1 MKYKRPIKFLLI
13 ALILGIVIAYSN
25 ISISTKVILIS
36 ISFFLL
42 IKKALKKDIN
52 YKFILCISLSFMI
65 GIFRFIQVDNY
76 YGNITNFLEEENKK
90 EYEFTGKIS
99 NIGESANSFY
109 YDLKDVDL
117 YGNKINKIRLYF
129 NKENSE
135 IYNIGNVISVN
146 AKIYTISDPMNFGE
160 FNSLNYYRS
169 MGLAFTSYA
178 KNINVINDEK
188 NVIRQKIYEIK
199 NKIKEN
205 LFKIFDEEDAGVVLL
220 MLTGDKSKID
230 KNIKKLFSDNGIS
243 HILAISGLHLSIL
256 GLMLFELLR
265 KKYSIRTSGLIVS
278 IFIFLYGIMIDASP
292 TSLRAIIMLYIRFL
306 SLFLGRSYD
315 SKNTLYLLCLSSLLI
330 RPYLLFNAG
339 FLFSYVAVYALNQKF
354 VIYDEKKEEYEII
367 KRDNKIILNKN
378 IDNKNKIDIYNI
390 KFKKIIIPQ
399 IIILN
404 LLIFPITIYNY
415 FDYPVYSILLNLIVI
430 PLMTIVL
437 LFSIIGIIIS
447 FLYIPFARLVV
458 IAVHYILM
466 LYKFLCTFI
475 SNLPYNTINFGK
487 PSEIKILLYYVGI
500 VLIYF
505 ICKKIKTKNKID
517 YTNLKLY
524 KKNTILN
531 KIFKTSLVVIIS
543 LITIFIHK
551 KYDYKMSFISVGQGD
566 GIFIENNDQIISI
579 DGGSTSN
586 TNLSEYIL
594 TPHLKAR
601 QKDIIDHVFIT
612 HADSDHTNGIIDIIN
627 NDDIKVINMYL
638 PIFARNN
645 LKYKSIIDACNDNDV
660 NINFLK
666 SGDSIVLN
674 DIEIFVLNP
683 IENDE
688 FEKKDI
694 NEQSLTFIL
703 NYKNLK
709 TMFTGDIGKS
719 VEDKI
724 LKKYEDI
731 DMDVDILKVAH
742 HGSRN
747 SSLEAFIEK
756 VKPEISIVSSGKNNQ
771 YNHPHKETINTLNK
785 FNSKILLTKDSGE
798 IDIILE
804 DGDLKIY
811 EFLVKK

>member
-1 MKYKRPIKFLLI
+1 M
-13 ALILGIVIAYSN
+13 AYSN

-42 IKKALKKDIN
+42 IKKSLKKDID
-52 YKFILCISLSFMI
+52 YKLILCIVFSFLI
-65 GIFRFIQVDNY
+65 GIFRFIASNNY
-76 YGNITNFLEEENKK
+76 YDNITRFIEDMNKK
-90 EYEFTGKIS
+90 EYEFTGEII
-99 NIGESANSFY
+99 NIGESTNSFY

-117 YGNKINKIRLYF
+117 YGYKINKIRLYF
-129 NKENSE
+129 NKENNE
-135 IYNIGNVISVN
+135 IYSIGNGLNVT
-146 AKIYTISDPMNFGE
+146 AKIYTINEPMNFGE

-169 MGLAFTSYA
+169 MGLTFTSYA
-178 KNINVINDEK
+178 KNINVINDKK
-188 NVIRQKIYEIK
+188 NVIRQRIYEVK

-205 LFKIFDEEDAGVVLL
+205 IFKIFNEEDAGVVLL

-230 KNIKKLFSDNGIS
+230 KSIKKLFSDNGIS

-265 KKYSIRTSGLIVS
+265 RRFSIKTSGLIVS

-315 SKNTLYLLCLSSLLI
+315 SKNTLYILCLSSLLI

-367 KRDNKIILNKN
+367 KRDNKFLMNDS
-378 IDNKNKIDIYNI
+378 IDTKNKIDIYNI
-390 KFKKIIIPQ
+390 KFKKILIPQ
-399 IIILN
+399 VIVLN

-415 FDYPVYSILLNLIVI
+415 YDYPVYSILLNLIVI

-447 FLYIPFARLVV
+447 FLYIPLAELIV
-458 IAVHYILM
+458 IIVHYIIA
-466 LYKFLCTFI
+466 LYKFLCINI
-475 SNLPYNTINFGK
+475 SNLPFNTINFGK
-487 PSEIKILLYYVGI
+487 PSEIKVLLYYAGI

-517 YTNLKLY
+517 YTNLNKY
-524 KKNTILN
+524 KKHIIFN
-531 KIFKTSLVVIIS
+531 KILKISLVVFIS

-551 KYDYKMSFISVGQGD
+551 KYDFKMSFISVGQGD
-566 GIFIENNDQIISI
+566 GVFIENNNQIISI
-579 DGGSTSN
+579 DGGSSSN
-586 TNLSEYIL
+586 NNLSEYIL
-594 TPHLKAR
+594 TPNLKAR
-601 QKDIIDHVFIT
+601 QIDIINHAFIT

-627 NDDIKVINMYL
+627 NDDLKVENIYL
-638 PIFARNN
+638 PIYAKEN
-645 LKYKSIIDACNDNDV
+645 LKYKIIIDLCKENNV
-660 NINFLK
+660 KISYLK
-666 SGDSIVLN
+666 SGDKFFLDEI
-674 DIEIFVLNP
+674 DIYVLNP

-709 TMFTGDIGKS
+709 TMFTGDIGKTAES
-719 VEDKI
+719 KI
-724 LKKYEDI
+724 LKNFENYN
-731 DMDVDILKVAH
+731 MDVDILKVAH

-747 SSLEAFIEK
+747 SSLEEFIDK

-771 YNHPHKETINTLNK
+771 YNHPHKETIDTLNK
-785 FNSKILLTKDSGE
+785 YNSKIILTKDSGE

-804 DGDLKIY
+804 DEKIKIY
-811 EFLVKK
+811 EFLSKK

>member
-1 MKYKRPIKFLLI
+1 M
-13 ALILGIVIAYSN
+13 AYSN
-25 ISISTKVILIS
+25 ISISTKVILMS

-42 IKKALKKDIN
+42 IKRSLKKDLN
-52 YKFILCISLSFMI
+52 YKLILCISLSFII
-65 GIFRFIQVDNY
+65 GILRFIQVDNY
-76 YGNITNFLEEENKK
+76 YDNITYFIEEENKK
-90 EYEFTGKIS
+90 EYEFTGEIS
-99 NIGESANSFY
+99 SIGESTNSFY

-129 NKENSE
+129 SKDNNE
-135 IYNIGNVISVN
+135 IYNIGNIISVN
-146 AKIYTISDPMNFGE
+146 AKIYTVNEPMNFGE

-169 MGLAFTSYA
+169 MGLSFTSYA
-178 KNINVINDEK
+178 KNINVINDK
-188 NVIRQKIYEIK
+188 KDNIRQKIYDIK
-199 NKIKEN
+199 NRIKEN
-205 LFKIFDEEDAGVVLL
+205 LFKIFSEEDAGVVLL

-230 KNIKKLFSDNGIS
+230 KSIKKLFSDNGIS

-265 KKYSIRTSGLIVS
+265 KKFSIKTSGLIVS

-315 SKNTLYLLCLSSLLI
+315 SKNTLYILCFSSLLI

-339 FLFSYVAVYALNQKF
+339 FLFSYVAVFALNQKF
-354 VIYDEKKEEYEII
+354 VIYDEKKEDYEII
-367 KRDNKIILNKN
+367 KRDNNKIINEN
-378 IDNKNKIDIYNI
+378 IDDKNKINLYNI
-390 KFKKIIIPQ
+390 KFKKILIPHV
-399 IIILN
+399 IMLN

-437 LFSIIGIIIS
+437 LFSIIGIMIS
-447 FLYIPFARLVV
+447 FLSISFAKIIVSV
-458 IAVHYILM
+458 VHYILM
-466 LYKFLCTFI
+466 LYKFLCINI
-475 SNLPYNTINFGK
+475 SSLPFNTINFGK
-487 PSEIKILLYYVGI
+487 PSEIKIILYYTGI

-505 ICKKIKTKNKID
+505 ICKKINNKNKVD
-517 YTNLKLY
+517 YTNLKKY
-524 KKNTILN
+524 KKHVIYN
-531 KIFKTSLVVIIS
+531 KTLKICLVVIIS
-543 LITIFIHK
+543 FITLFIHK
-551 KYDYKMSFISVGQGD
+551 KYDFKMSFISVGQGD
-566 GIFIENNDQIISI
+566 GIFIENNNQVISI

-586 TNLSEYIL
+586 NNLSEYVL
-594 TPHLKAR
+594 TPNLKAR
-601 QKDIIDHVFIT
+601 QLDIINHAFIT

-627 NDDIKVINMYL
+627 NDDIKVENMYL
-638 PIFARNN
+638 PIFAKNN
-645 LKYKSIIDACNDNDV
+645 LKYKNIIDLCKEKDV
-660 NINFLK
+660 SLNYLK
-666 SGDSIVLN
+666 SGDSIVLD

-709 TMFTGDIGKS
+709 TMFTGDIGKTA
-719 VEDKI
+719 EDKI
-724 LKKYEDI
+724 LKKYDNFN
-731 DMDVDILKVAH
+731 MDVDILKVAH

-747 SSLEAFIEK
+747 SSLEDFIKK

-771 YNHPHKETINTLNK
+771 YNHPHKETIDILNK
-785 FNSKILLTKDSGE
+785 YNSKIILTKDSGE

-804 DGDLKIY
+804 NDKIEIN
-811 EFLVKK
+811 EFLIKK

>member
-1 MKYKRPIKFLLI
+1 M
-13 ALILGIVIAYSN
+13 AYSN
-25 ISISTKVILIS
+25 ISISTKFILLS

-52 YKFILCISLSFMI
+52 YKLILCISLSFLI

-90 EYEFTGKIS
+90 EYEFTGEII
-99 NIGESANSFY
+99 NIGESTNSFY
-109 YDLKDVDL
+109 YDLKNVDF
-117 YGNKINKIRLYF
+117 YNNKINKIRLYF
-129 NKENSE
+129 NKENNE
-135 IYNIGNVISVN
+135 IYNIGNIINVN
-146 AKIYTISDPMNFGE
+146 AKIYTVDEPMNFGE

-169 MGLAFTSYA
+169 MGIAFTSYA
-178 KNINVINDEK
+178 KNINVINDKK

-205 LFKIFDEEDAGVVLL
+205 LFKIFNEEDAGVVLL
-220 MLTGDKSKID
+220 MLTGDKSKIN
-230 KNIKKLFSDNGIS
+230 KTIKKLFSDNGIS

-265 KKYSIRTSGLIVS
+265 KKFSIKTSGFIVS

-315 SKNTLYLLCLSSLLI
+315 SKNTLYILCISSLLI

-367 KRDNKIILNKN
+367 KRDNKKIISEN
-378 IDNKNKIDIYNI
+378 IDNKNKINLYNI
-390 KFKKIIIPQ
+390 KFKKILIPQ
-399 IIILN
+399 VIILN

-430 PLMTIVL
+430 PLMTVVL
-437 LFSIIGIIIS
+437 LFSILGIMVSFIS
-447 FLYIPFARLVV
+447 ISLAKITV
-458 IAVHYILM
+458 IVVHYILM
-466 LYKFLCTFI
+466 LYKFLCNFI
-475 SNLPYNTINFGK
+475 SNLPFNTINFGK
-487 PSEIKILLYYVGI
+487 PSEIKILLYYAGI
-500 VLIYF
+500 ILIYF

-517 YTNLKLY
+517 YTNLKIY
-524 KKNTILN
+524 KRNILFN
-531 KIFKTSLVVIIS
+531 KTLKISLVVIIS

-551 KYDYKMSFISVGQGD
+551 KYDFKMSFISVGQGD

-586 TNLSEYIL
+586 SNLSEYIL
-594 TPHLKAR
+594 TPNLKAR
-601 QKDIIDHVFIT
+601 QIDVINYAFIT

-627 NDDIKVINMYL
+627 NDDIKVENMYL
-638 PIFARNN
+638 PIFAKEN
-645 LKYKSIIDACNDNDV
+645 LKYKNIVDLCKEKDV
-660 NINFLK
+660 SLNYLK
-666 SGDSIVLN
+666 SGDNLVLD

-709 TMFTGDIGKS
+709 TMFTGDIGKTA
-719 VEDKI
+719 EDKI
-724 LKKYEDI
+724 IKKYDNI

-747 SSLEAFIEK
+747 SSLEEFIER

-771 YNHPHKETINTLNK
+771 YNHPHKETIDTLNK
-785 FNSKILLTKDSGE
+785 YNSKIILTKESGE

-804 DGDLKIY
+804 DGNLKIF